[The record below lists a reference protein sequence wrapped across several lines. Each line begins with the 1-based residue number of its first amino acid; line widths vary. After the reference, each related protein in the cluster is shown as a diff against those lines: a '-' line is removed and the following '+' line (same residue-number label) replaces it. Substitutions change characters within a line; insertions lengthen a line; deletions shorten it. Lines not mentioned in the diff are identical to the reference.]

1 MSPSPSPSLSRIPFG
16 AGGDDREVHDDT
28 SSSRSDL
35 GVGGGTAMRLV
46 VPLQGVVQGR
56 GGLVL
61 GSVIPCAL
69 FYFFQLYLR
78 RKKPSS
84 SPPTSPFPSS
94 GDLPSLSVIPRTT
107 SRSFFSPRSGSLP
120 APVSSHTAA
129 ANKSDACPL
138 SAGHRR
144 FVDDPYH
151 PTSNPD
157 GVIQLG
163 LGNNQLLLDLVRDW
177 LERNVNASLL
187 KGRNEDMGLGGME
200 TYLQYDGLMD
210 LKIAVADFMGQV
222 LQGSVSFSPSQ
233 MVLTAGAAS
242 AIETL
247 CFCLADPGQ
256 AILVP
261 SPYDSEYEMN
271 IKWRTSVDVI
281 AVPCRSTDSFNISVA
296 AIERAYNQAKKRGVK
311 VRAILFSNPS
321 NPVGNLLKRETLYDL
336 LEFITEK
343 NIHLIFDELLVGS
356 VHEENN
362 TCMNIAKILDAE
374 DFDKSRVHMIY
385 RLSEDLSLPHIHVGV
400 IYSLNDSIL
409 ASAAKFARFSSI
421 SVLSQRVLVT
431 MLSDKRFILEFLH
444 LSRARLINMHRLF
457 ARGFK
462 DLNIDCVNG
471 DGGFR
476 CWVDLSKFLRSYS
489 VKGELEMWEKLLD
502 SAKVNMMPG
511 SSCRCIEPGWFRLCF
526 AALSENDVDVV
537 MGRIRRA
544 IDEGHKI

>member
-1 MSPSPSPSLSRIPFG
+1 MSPSPSLSRIPFG

-35 GVGGGTAMRLV
+35 GAGGGTAMRLV

-84 SPPTSPFPSS
+84 SPPTSPSPSS

-129 ANKSDACPL
+129 ANKSDACRL

-163 LGNNQLLLDLVRDW
+163 LGNNQLSLDLVRDW

-187 KGRNEDMGLGGME
+187 KGRNEDMGLGGRE

-247 CFCLADPGQ
+247 CFCLADPGH

-261 SPYDSEYEMN
+261 SPYDSEARAHIYWLDPLN
-271 IKWRTSVDVI
+271 INIRDDIKNVITNVFKGLAKERRTN
-281 AVPCRSTDSFNISVA
+281 F
-296 AIERAYNQAKKRGVK
+296 KKLK
-311 VRAILFSNPS
+311 VTKLIPMYH
-321 NPVGNLLKRETLYDL
+321 GKE
-336 LEFITEK
+336 IGK

-385 RLSEDLSLPHIHVGV
+385 RLSEDISLPHIHVGV

-409 ASAAKFARFSSI
+409 ASAAKFTRFSSI

-431 MLSDKRFILEFLH
+431 MLSDKRFISEFLH

-462 DLNIDCVNG
+462 GLNIDCVNG

-489 VKGELEMWEKLLD
+489 EKGELEMWEKLLD
-502 SAKVNMMPG
+502 SAKVNTTPG

-526 AALSENDVDVV
+526 AALSENDIDVV